1 MPALLQGLRNNYAD
15 LITYLQ
21 GLSHRRMVALKDN
34 ANRLRSRI
42 ATEAGAEMII
52 NTELEWG
59 KIARGCL

>member
-1 MPALLQGLRNNYAD
+1 
-15 LITYLQ
+15 
-21 GLSHRRMVALKDN
+21 MVALKDN